1 MYETEANH
9 RTESADSIPAAIV
22 DQFGEM
28 RGKIT
33 ARSVL
38 PWSEHCTECAWPTCY
53 TTCDLYSPREDARCR
68 RFADGMVRI
77 DCPTSFNSYLLK
89 ITFKQWGKLWSPAS
103 VSMLSTA
110 QAQAR
115 EAGDYRLGRL
125 LVQLPIPA
133 KIKAPVTRKRYS
145 WKKKVGGRPAGG
157 GDLPTSF
164 LFECYNPGERAVRLS
179 LTLRAVDE
187 ATKIPFQQLIEVTP
201 GFHRVRVSMEE
212 IGRVLNVRQPF
223 NIELIPNDVEGSTTL
238 YFGLM
243 DFVHEPQAPAKAA
256 AETAPSKGS
265 KIKCIVWDLDH
276 TMWTGILVED
286 GQEKLTLKPG
296 IGEILRDLDARGI
309 LHSIASKNN
318 HEEAMRALRQFG
330 LEEYFLCPQI
340 SWQPKSEAIATIAQQ
355 LNIGRDTLLFV
366 DDSAFER
373 DQVAAVHPE
382 VRTLDALE
390 YQSIPQMKECLVPVT
405 AESRERRRMYQVEAA
420 RNDVAQGFGDDYLA
434 FLRHCGMQLVLTPM
448 TGENL
453 DRVHEL
459 TQRTNQMNFSGTR
472 YDREVLK
479 AILAIPAVD
488 TYVLSCED
496 RFGSYGIVGFSLVDT
511 REPRM
516 TDLMF
521 SCRVQSKRVE
531 HAFLTHILRRYI
543 AETGKDFMANYRKTP
558 RNAPSGRVFE
568 DVGME
573 ELETADGVTSL
584 IFPRDK
590 EIPDDQVVNIVDR
603 CASVGAIPAS

>member
-1 MYETEANH
+1 MYETEANYKA
-9 RTESADSIPAAIV
+9 ESADSIPAAILAR
-22 DQFGEM
+22 FGEL
-28 RGKIT
+28 RGKVT
-33 ARSVL
+33 ARTVL

-53 TTCDLYSPREDARCR
+53 TTCDLYSPRQDARCR
-68 RFADGMVRI
+68 RFVDGMVRV
-77 DCPTSFNSYLLK
+77 DCPTAFNSYLLR

-103 VSMLSTA
+103 VGMLSAA

-115 EAGDYRLGRL
+115 EAGDYRLGSL

-145 WKKKVGGRPAGG
+145 WKKKVAGRTAIG

-164 LFECYNPGERAVRLS
+164 LFECYNPGDRTVRLS

-187 ATKIPFQQLIEVTP
+187 TAKIPFQKLIEITP
-201 GFHRVRVSMEE
+201 GFHRVRVSMDE

-243 DFVHEPQAPAKAA
+243 DFVREPEAPAKAT
-256 AETAPSKGS
+256 EKTAKCG

-276 TMWTGILVED
+276 TMWSGILVED
-286 GQEKLTLKPG
+286 GPGKLTLKPG
-296 IGEILRDLDARGI
+296 IAEIIRSLDERGI

-318 HEEAMRALRQFG
+318 HDEAMQALRQFG

-340 SWQPKSEAIATIAQQ
+340 SWQPKSEAIAAIAQQ
-355 LNIGRDTLLFV
+355 LNIGKDTLLFV

-390 YQSIPQMKECLVPVT
+390 YQSIPEMKECKVPVT
-405 AESRERRRMYQVEAA
+405 AESRERRRMYQVEAT
-420 RNDVAQGFGDDYLA
+420 RNDIAQGFGDDYLA
-434 FLRHCGMQLVLTPM
+434 FLRHCEMRLVLTPM
-448 TGENL
+448 TSENL

-472 YDREVLK
+472 YDREVLRT
-479 AILAIPAVD
+479 ILANPALD
-488 TYVLSCED
+488 SYVLSCED

-531 HAFLTHILRRYI
+531 HAFLAHLLRKYI
-543 AETGKDFMANYRKTP
+543 DETGRDFLANYRKTP
-558 RNAPSGRVFE
+558 RNAPSGRVFA

-573 ELETADGVTSL
+573 ELETIDGVTSL
-584 IFPRDK
+584 IFRKDK
-590 EIPDDQVVNIVDR
+590 EIPDDRVVNIDDR
-603 CASVGAIPAS
+603 CASVGAIPAP